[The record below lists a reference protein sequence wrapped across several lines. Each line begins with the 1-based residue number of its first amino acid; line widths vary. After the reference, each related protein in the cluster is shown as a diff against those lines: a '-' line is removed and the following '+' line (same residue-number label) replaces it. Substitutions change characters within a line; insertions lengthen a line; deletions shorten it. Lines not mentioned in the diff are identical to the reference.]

1 MGATRKRSSACA
13 ILPVRDH
20 DRCADELRD
29 RMARNGCLIQ
39 IATDRAE
46 LTGPYICRP
55 YTCTHGTTYWVTPTE
70 EQATLWQ
77 ARKERSR

>member
-1 MGATRKRSSACA
+1 MAAIRKRASRLTLA
-13 ILPVRDH
+13 LVHDH
-20 DRCADELRD
+20 AGCADELRD
-29 RMARNGCLIQ
+29 RMARNGCLVQ
-39 IATDRAE
+39 IATDPAE